1 MIIKLKSIYIYEIW
15 RSILDLIS
23 IAFSQNNNSSLS
35 KFSYWYK
42 ITQFEPNAKSFIYEI
57 TFDPLKFCQILNFIL
72 LLNSWTQNPIFLP
85 RQTFIYRHSS
95 GVWWTAL
102 EPFPKRNRIKIAE
115 RFTRDHRG
123 QKKALFRSCSSITRG
138 KNART
143 TESSFSR
150 LVGIEHAERFRSSS
164 DDLSRKEPRWN
175 IHQRILVHSDTG
187 HT

>member
-1 MIIKLKSIYIYEIW
+1 MIRW
-15 RSILDLIS
+15 
-23 IAFSQNNNSSLS
+23 
-35 KFSYWYK
+35 
-42 ITQFEPNAKSFIYEI
+42 
-57 TFDPLKFCQILNFIL
+57 NFIKFWISSYFWIVERRIL
-72 LLNSWTQNPIFLP
+72 FSSPAKHLYIGIPLAFDEP
-85 RQTFIYRHSS
+85 RSK
-95 GVWWTAL
+95 
-102 EPFPKRNRIKIAE
+102 PFPKRNRIKIAE